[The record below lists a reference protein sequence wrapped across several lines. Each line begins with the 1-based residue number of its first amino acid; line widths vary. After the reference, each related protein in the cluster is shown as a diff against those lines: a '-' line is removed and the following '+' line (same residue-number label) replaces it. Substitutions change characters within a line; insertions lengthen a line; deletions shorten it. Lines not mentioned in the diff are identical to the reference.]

1 MREWIRWFE
10 IRRTPKG
17 EHIHVFGYP
26 LHKAQGLESRTS
38 NHYKLNRTAAS
49 RSCSSRAW
57 KSLSRSAA
65 RRDTR
70 PILAQFRMI
79 IIAIRESRHL
89 GWQVLARAVQLA
101 AGRPGTRQGAVILRL
116 RTWGFHGGQCGRED
130 SNLQPVSRP
139 DPKFDGGPS
148 GQSGVVRLVPVCAV
162 QSSNGTSN
170 RPTWRAF
177 ELSCA
182 AGSVRSFV
190 RSVGRQPHPPAT
202 IKTTTAAAELKHL
215 AV

>member
-1 MREWIRWFE
+1 MPRLLTCEETSGRTYANQ
-10 IRRTPKG
+10 RRARPEPHADRLG
-17 EHIHVFGYP
+17 RDSSV
-26 LHKAQGLESRTS
+26 
-38 NHYKLNRTAAS
+38 
-49 RSCSSRAW
+49 RSCVRRRPLGAR
-57 KSLSRSAA
+57 SLVDAGSLFTHGSALKDA
-65 RRDTR
+65 ST
-70 PILAQFRMI
+70 
-79 IIAIRESRHL
+79 
-89 GWQVLARAVQLA
+89 
-101 AGRPGTRQGAVILRL
+101 
-116 RTWGFHGGQCGRED
+116 QCGRED

-148 GQSGVVRLVPVCAV
+148 GQSGAVRLVPVCAV
-162 QSSNGTSN
+162 QSGNGTSN